1 MLLASTNKPVYF
13 NIETEA
19 IELAFATRKDFNFS
33 AWVKGKIRKELDC
46 QKEQTEKL
54 DTNGNQL
61 KNDKQKPLVW
71 KL

>member
-1 MLLASTNKPVYF
+1 MLASTNKPVYF
-13 NIETEA
+13 NIVTEA
-19 IELAFATRKDFNFS
+19 IELAFATKEDFNFS
-33 AWVKGKIRKELDC
+33 AWVKGKIREELEC